1 MVRKFECKQCKARF
15 EADDAK
21 QVLCP
26 KCGSDNVE
34 YAHFHIP
41 ANAWKALCV
50 VLAVLIIIGVAM
62 NLDWGNRVTPGDTN
76 IVKKDSD
83 SLRIVE
89 DSTYIDETGLSLPP
103 EINVGELIFEG
114 KGYKCNV
121 TVKNPPK
128 VKYYY
133 AIVDPYN
140 NKRVVAKS
148 ENGVFADVP
157 YSNADGGTY
166 DVYLFDAS
174 ADTIICRTEKPGF
187 IKQQAVAKKMT
198 TAELQSRIDSR
209 DDSLMGVGENDYL
222 NPDYELKLIGL
233 SGDAVNVPSTLGEV
247 FEKLEYGN
255 WESVKVNSLE
265 YDDMNRISKIVLS
278 VKEI

>member
-50 VLAVLIIIGVAM
+50 VLAVLIIISVAM
-62 NLDWGNRVTPGDTN
+62 NIDWGNRVPPGGTD

-83 SLRIVE
+83 SLHIVE
-89 DSTYIDETGLSLPP
+89 DSTYIKETGLSLPP
-103 EINVGELIFEG
+103 MINVGELIFEG

-121 TVKNPPK
+121 TVENPPK

-166 DVYLFDAS
+166 GVSLFDAS
-174 ADTIICRTEKPGF
+174 ADTIICSIEKPGF

-198 TAELQSRIDSR
+198 TAELQSKIDSH
-209 DDSLMGVGENDYL
+209 DDSLRGVGENDYL
-222 NPDYELKLIGL
+222 NPDYELKIVGL
-233 SGDAVNVPSTLGEV
+233 SADAVNIPSTLGEV
-247 FEKLEYGN
+247 LDKLETET
-255 WESVKVNSLE
+255 WESVKVNSME

-278 VKEI
+278 VKEF